1 VLTSYAQKLP
11 QTIPNKNNN
20 VNNMITIILYRNM
33 IIQCIILLTIP
44 TMVVVQATENHYCG
58 TNWMAAAT
66 SCSNPCPSTL
76 DTDCT
81 TPGETC
87 FGYTGCVK
95 PRPPPTQSPTV
106 APIVITSKPTQK
118 PKRTKKPTV
127 SPTKFI
133 SLAPTTTI
141 SPTVTPPTISPVGS
155 PSSSPIPRPLLIDLS
170 NNGGLS
176 IDDVQEN
183 RDDLQLSYGIIFDL
197 QTTKNSG
204 VIQVQSLEFYII
216 PNLDELKSQAMNNNS
231 TNSTTAS
238 EIDNNRE
245 NEEEYKIQYEIYTKV
260 GTWHGFEGRERSF
273 SKVSSGNITV
283 LPSPSDNSNARGLKE
298 KRRRLQGGFAT
309 GFGVVSSS
317 TSTTGEEELTISS
330 KGGLIRISP
339 TQFTPINING
349 DETRQSI
356 YITLSSRSLLYSRS
370 STSSTSQI
378 QSITSISQITLA
390 NPNESKGDTIPLIS
404 EEELTIY
411 TGASIMIYPYNK
423 ANQRIYYK
431 KPREFVGRLWY
442 HRKPC
447 LDIEEES
454 MEENIFKESSL
465 EEIEVDIGIEDEENN
480 RGRRE
485 RELGNV
491 INWKNCIENTDD
503 VELPPLEDM
512 PFFFL
517 SSSTSTSSGQT
528 NIALPNNNNGTSP
541 TTVPTTSS
549 KPTITTSKV
558 NLIITLH
565 NVQASTIDLATGKEV
580 YRTLNT
586 PEQDEFEKI
595 TLELYDE
602 KEILDMNEIE
612 LYGCNVFYQQIL
624 EPPSLVSYGIDIEE
638 DEGGSGSRKSNRLR
652 RNLQPSPDISIA
664 ESYEGRGNTS
674 RPEEE
679 FNLPLNTT
687 TFVDPNNSTFDE
699 ATPQFID
706 PNVVVPTEPPIAPP
720 PTPPPTEEFIPTS
733 TSLEVTLV
741 ISILY
746 TTLPQQITSE
756 LLSTILLQN
765 KDEYMKLLKENT
777 ILSNYFNTLDEIPSV
792 ITVDTITE
800 PPTLQ
805 PSNVPTV
812 YVMTNSDVIKE
823 PLSTSMTIGIII
835 ALLYAVLACCSMLYV
850 KRARRL
856 MRIERSKRMI
866 ANSGV
871 GGAGGSATAFIGHD
885 MIYEEERKD
894 TNVSKRRSSIRRGSS
909 FMKSIV
915 GGAGRRRSS
924 KLSIDS
930 DEMIGLN
937 SSGVPLTESDSHDDD
952 DNDEERYEEESEAGV
967 SSMAESE
974 YSEEEEE
981 EEVESSS
988 ESSEEEPSPPPR
1000 RRHRRRTRR

>member
-1 VLTSYAQKLP
+1 
-11 QTIPNKNNN
+11 
-20 VNNMITIILYRNM
+20 M
-33 IIQCIILLTIP
+33 
-44 TMVVVQATENHYCG
+44 
-58 TNWMAAAT
+58 
-66 SCSNPCPSTL
+66 
-76 DTDCT
+76 
-81 TPGETC
+81 
-87 FGYTGCVK
+87 
-95 PRPPPTQSPTV
+95 
-106 APIVITSKPTQK
+106 
-118 PKRTKKPTV
+118 
-127 SPTKFI
+127 
-133 SLAPTTTI
+133 
-141 SPTVTPPTISPVGS
+141 
-155 PSSSPIPRPLLIDLS
+155 
-170 NNGGLS
+170 
-176 IDDVQEN
+176 
-183 RDDLQLSYGIIFDL
+183 
-197 QTTKNSG
+197 TTKNSG
-204 VIQVQSLEFYII
+204 VIQIQSLEFYII
-216 PNLDELKSQAMNNNS
+216 PNLDELESQAMNNSS

-238 EIDNNRE
+238 GIDNNRE

-283 LPSPSDNSNARGLKE
+283 LPSEQQGDAE
-298 KRRRLQGGFAT
+298 KRRIDGKRLLQGGFAT
-309 GFGVVSSS
+309 GFGVGTSSSSS
-317 TSTTGEEELTISS
+317 TTTETEEELTISR
-330 KGGLIRISP
+330 KGGLIRIPS

-370 STSSTSQI
+370 STTTSQI
-378 QSITSISQITLA
+378 QSITSISQISS
-390 NPNESKGDTIPLIS
+390 NSKESKGDTIPLIS

-447 LDIEEES
+447 LDIVDEEK
-454 MEENIFKESSL
+454 ENIFQESSL
-465 EEIEVDIGIEDEENN
+465 EEIEVDIGIDN
-480 RGRRE
+480 RARRE

-491 INWKNCIENTDD
+491 INWKNCIESTDTKD

-512 PFFFL
+512 PPFFL

-528 NIALPNNNNGTSP
+528 NIALPNNNGTSP
-541 TTVPTTSS
+541 TAIPTTSS

-565 NVQASTIDLATGKEV
+565 NVQASTIDIATGKQV

-586 PEQDEFEKI
+586 PEQDEFEKV
-595 TLELYDE
+595 TLELYDD

-612 LYGCNVFYQQIL
+612 LYGCNVYYQQIL
-624 EPPSLVSYGIDIEE
+624 EPPSSLMSYDIEE
-638 DEGGSGSRKSNRLR
+638 EEGGGSGGGSRKSRNRLLR
-652 RNLQPSPDISIA
+652 RNLQSPGLSIA

-674 RPEEE
+674 RPEDE

-687 TFVDPNNSTFDE
+687 TFVDPNNSTFE
-699 ATPQFID
+699 ESTPQFVD
-706 PNVVVPTEPPIAPP
+706 PNAVVPTEPPIAPP
-720 PTPPPTEEFIPTS
+720 PTPPPTNEFIPTS

-765 KDEYMKLLKENT
+765 KDEYMRIIKENP

-792 ITVDTITE
+792 VTVDTITE

-812 YVMTNSDVIKE
+812 YVMTNSDKVSE

-835 ALLYAVLACCSMLYV
+835 ALLYTVLACCSMLYV

-885 MIYEEERKD
+885 MFYEEERKD
-894 TNVSKRRSSIRRGSS
+894 NNVSTKRRSSIRRGSS

-915 GGAGRRRSS
+915 GGGRRRSS
-924 KLSIDS
+924 KMSIDS

-952 DNDEERYEEESEAGV
+952 DNDEESYEEEESEAGV

>member
-1 VLTSYAQKLP
+1 
-11 QTIPNKNNN
+11 
-20 VNNMITIILYRNM
+20 
-33 IIQCIILLTIP
+33 
-44 TMVVVQATENHYCG
+44 
-58 TNWMAAAT
+58 
-66 SCSNPCPSTL
+66 
-76 DTDCT
+76 
-81 TPGETC
+81 
-87 FGYTGCVK
+87 
-95 PRPPPTQSPTV
+95 
-106 APIVITSKPTQK
+106 
-118 PKRTKKPTV
+118 
-127 SPTKFI
+127 
-133 SLAPTTTI
+133 
-141 SPTVTPPTISPVGS
+141 
-155 PSSSPIPRPLLIDLS
+155 
-170 NNGGLS
+170 
-176 IDDVQEN
+176 
-183 RDDLQLSYGIIFDL
+183 LQLSYGIIFDL
-197 QTTKNSG
+197 ETTKGSG

-216 PNLDELKSQAMNNNS
+216 PNLDELESQSITNGTNTNTTTVTSKANN
-231 TNSTTAS
+231 T
-238 EIDNNRE
+238 NRE
-245 NEEEYKIQYEIYTKV
+245 GEEEYKIQYEIYTKV

-283 LPSPSDNSNARGLKE
+283 LPSTKPSQGEDTERRDAD
-298 KRRRLQGGFAT
+298 KRRRMQGGFAT
-309 GFGVVSSS
+309 GFGVGSSSSS
-317 TSTTGEEELTISS
+317 TTSTTSTEEELTISS
-330 KGGLIRISP
+330 AGGLIRIPPSK
-339 TQFTPINING
+339 FTPVNING

-370 STSSTSQI
+370 STSSSSQI
-378 QSITSISQITLA
+378 QSITSISQISS
-390 NPNESKGDTIPLIS
+390 NSKEPKGDTIPLME

-447 LDIEEES
+447 LDIVKEEEES
-454 MEENIFKESSL
+454 MEENILKESSL
-465 EEIEVDIGIEDEENN
+465 EEIEVDIGIDN
-480 RGRRE
+480 RDRRE

-491 INWKNCIENTDD
+491 INWKNCIENTED

-512 PFFFL
+512 PSFFL
-517 SSSTSTSSGQT
+517 PSSSSTTSSQQT
-528 NIALPNNNNGTSP
+528 NIALPNNNGTSP

-580 YRTLNT
+580 YRILNN

-612 LYGCNVFYQQIL
+612 LYGCNVYYQQIL
-624 EPPSLVSYGIDIEE
+624 DPPSSLTSYGIDIDE

-652 RNLQPSPDISIA
+652 RNLQPSPDISIV

-687 TFVDPNNSTFDE
+687 LFVDPNNSTFDE
-699 ATPQFID
+699 ATPQFVD
-706 PNVVVPTEPPIAPP
+706 PNAVVPTEPPIAPP
-720 PTPPPTEEFIPTS
+720 PTPPPTDQFIPTS
-733 TSLEVTLV
+733 TSLEVTLI

-765 KDEYMKLLKENT
+765 KDEYIKLLKSNT

-835 ALLYAVLACCSMLYV
+835 ALLYTVLACCSMLYV

-894 TNVSKRRSSIRRGSS
+894 TNVSSSKRRSSIRRGSS

-937 SSGVPLTESDSHDDD
+937 SSAVPLTESDSHDDD
-952 DNDEERYEEESEAGV
+952 DDNDDEESYEEEEESEAGV

-981 EEVESSS
+981 EEEVESSS
-988 ESSEEEPSPPPR
+988 ESSEEEPSPPPQ

>member
-1 VLTSYAQKLP
+1 MH
-11 QTIPNKNNN
+11 KNFPKQSANN
-20 VNNMITIILYRNM
+20 IKQYNNNNMITRKLHYNSIS
-33 IIQCIILLTIP
+33 ILLLSCILLSTIP
-44 TMVVVQATENHYCG
+44 SIVVVQATENHYCG

-76 DTDCT
+76 DSDCT

-95 PRPPPTQSPTV
+95 PRPPPTTSPTIS
-106 APIVITSKPTQK
+106 PIVITSKPTQK
-118 PKRTKKPTV
+118 PKRTKKTTV

-141 SPTVTPPTISPVGS
+141 SPTVTPPTMSPVGS
-155 PSSSPIPRPLLIDLS
+155 PSFSPIPRPLLIDLS

-176 IDDVQEN
+176 TKDVEN

-197 QTTKNSG
+197 MTTKNSG
-204 VIQVQSLEFYII
+204 VVQIQSLEFYII
-216 PNLDELKSQAMNNNS
+216 PNLDELKSQAMMNNS

-238 EIDNNRE
+238 ESDNNNSKE
-245 NEEEYKIQYEIYTKV
+245 EEEYKIQYEIYTKV

-273 SKVSSGNITV
+273 TQVSSGSITV
-283 LPSPSDNSNARGLKE
+283 LPEQQGDDGRDIE

-309 GFGVVSSS
+309 GFGVGSSS
-317 TSTTGEEELTISS
+317 SSSSTTGEESELTIPS
-330 KGGLIRISP
+330 KGGLIRIPPSK
-339 TQFTPINING
+339 FTPINING

-370 STSSTSQI
+370 STSSSSSV
-378 QSITSISQITLA
+378 QSITSISQI
-390 NPNESKGDTIPLIS
+390 NSNSKESKGDTIPLIS

-447 LDIEEES
+447 LDIVVDEEDS
-454 MEENIFKESSL
+454 MEEENIFQESSL
-465 EEIEVDIGIEDEENN
+465 TEEEIEVDDIGIEDEDPD
-480 RGRRE
+480 RGRKDRRRE

-491 INWKNCIENTDD
+491 INWKNCIENTEN

-512 PFFFL
+512 PSFFL
-517 SSSTSTSSGQT
+517 PSSSSTTSSQQT
-528 NIALPNNNNGTSP
+528 NIALPNNNGTIP
-541 TTVPTTSS
+541 TTVPTTSTQ
-549 KPTITTSKV
+549 PTITTSKV

-565 NVQASTIDLATGKEV
+565 NVQASTIDLATGKQV
-580 YRTLNT
+580 YRTLNN
-586 PEQDEFEKI
+586 PEQDEFEMI

-612 LYGCNVFYQQIL
+612 LYGCNVYYQQIL
-624 EPPSLVSYGIDIEE
+624 EPPSLNYGINDEE
-638 DEGGSGSRKSNRLR
+638 EESSGGSRKSRNRLR
-652 RNLQPSPDISIA
+652 RNLQSPPDTIPIA

-674 RPEEE
+674 RPEDE

-687 TFVDPNNSTFDE
+687 TFVDPNNSTVDKD
-699 ATPQFID
+699 TPQFID
-706 PNVVVPTEPPIAPP
+706 PNAVVPTEPPIAPP
-720 PTPPPTEEFIPTS
+720 PTPPPTNEFIPTS
-733 TSLEVTLV
+733 TSLEITLV

-756 LLSTILLQN
+756 LLQTIFLQN
-765 KDEYMKLLKENT
+765 KDEYMILLKENP

-792 ITVDTITE
+792 ITVDTITQ

-835 ALLYAVLACCSMLYV
+835 ALLYTVLACCSMLYV
-850 KRARRL
+850 KRARQL

-885 MIYEEERKD
+885 MFYEEERKD
-894 TNVSKRRSSIRRGSS
+894 TVVSSKRRSSIRRGSS

-915 GGAGRRRSS
+915 GGRRRSS

-952 DNDEERYEEESEAGV
+952 DNDEDESFEEEEESEAEV

-974 YSEEEEE
+974 YSE
-981 EEVESSS
+981 
-988 ESSEEEPSPPPR
+988 
-1000 RRHRRRTRR
+1000 